1 MNLAYLTDIIIMLVA
16 AVVAVPLSRIIGLGT
31 VPGFFIAGI
40 VVGPSALS
48 LIDNSVEIGHLA
60 ELGVVLLLFVIGI
73 ELKPSRLW
81 LMRHM
86 VFGLGTLQVTVTG
99 AIISAAAIFVFGL
112 EPRAAILIG
121 PALAL
126 SSTSFVLQLLTEQ
139 RMLTSRYGRSSVAVL
154 LFQDLAVVP
163 LLALVSLL
171 TVTDLTIEEDI
182 GLALI
187 EAMVILALIILG
199 GRYLLQPLLQRV
211 AHYGTPE
218 VFTACAVLLVLG
230 SAVIMAQIGLSMAM
244 GAFVAGLLVADSEF
258 RHQVVAEIQPF
269 RGLLLGLF
277 FMSMG
282 MSLQLLPFFENSLFF
297 IGIVVLLMSTKIALL
312 WAFAALFGHK
322 GPTAPAIGLLLAQSG
337 EFALVLFAVAFDAT
351 LINEELFQQLL
362 IIVILS
368 MFATPPL
375 AGIAHRLITKPGSE
389 IIEEE
394 LTESFEKPA
403 SILVIGF
410 GRVGHRV
417 GQILEK
423 RGLAYIAVEH
433 EAEVVRLER
442 NEGRSVVYGD
452 ALQPGV
458 LHSLGIADMELV
470 IVTVDDFQAAERLV
484 SSLHHD
490 FPDLNILVRAH
501 DKEHCHTLQAQGARL
516 AVSENLEAS
525 IALAKAAMAVLGG
538 DKMEDDAVID
548 QFRKDYHSSTKINF
562 DDG

>member
-1 MNLAYLTDIIIMLVA
+1 MNLAYLTDIIILLMA
-16 AVVAVPLSRIIGLGT
+16 AVLAVPLSRVVGLGT
-31 VPGFFIAGI
+31 VPGFLIAGI

-48 LIDNSVEIGHLA
+48 LIDNSAEIGHLA

-86 VFGLGTLQVTVTG
+86 VFGLGTLQVVVTG
-99 AIISAAAIFVFGL
+99 AIISAVAFYYFGL

-126 SSTSFVLQLLTEQ
+126 SSTAFVLQLLTEQ
-139 RMLTSRYGRSSVAVL
+139 GMLTSKYGRASVAVL

-163 LLALVSLL
+163 LLALASLL
-171 TVTDLTIEEDI
+171 TVADLTIEEDI

-187 EAMVILALIILG
+187 EAIVILALIILG
-199 GRYLLQPLLQRV
+199 GRYLLQPLLQRI
-211 AHYGTPE
+211 ARYGTPE
-218 VFTACAVLLVLG
+218 IFTACAVLLVLG
-230 SAVIMAQIGLSMAM
+230 TAVLMAQIGLSMAM

-258 RHQVVAEIQPF
+258 RHQVMAEIQPF

-282 MSLQLLPFFENSLFF
+282 MSLDLLPFFEDPLFF
-297 IGIVVLLMSTKIALL
+297 IGIVILLMTTKIAIL
-312 WAFAALFGHK
+312 WILVTLFGPK
-322 GPTAPAIGLLLAQSG
+322 GGTAPAIGLLLAQSG
-337 EFALVLFAVAFDAT
+337 EFALVIFAVAFDAT
-351 LINEELFQQLL
+351 LLNEELFQQLL
-362 IIVILS
+362 VIVILS

-375 AGIAHRLITKPGSE
+375 AGIAYRLVTKPGSE
-389 IIEEE
+389 TIEEE

-423 RGLAYIAVEH
+423 RGLAYIAVDH
-433 EAEVVRLER
+433 EADIVRRER
-442 NEGRSVVYGD
+442 SEGRSVVFGD
-452 ALQPGV
+452 AMQPAVLQ
-458 LHSLGIADMELV
+458 SLGIADMELV
-470 IVTVDDFQAAERLV
+470 IVTVDDFQTAERLV
-484 SSLHHD
+484 SFFHRT
-490 FPDLNILVRAH
+490 FPDLTILVRGH
-501 DKEHCHTLQAQGARL
+501 DLERCRILQAQGARL

-525 IALAKAAMAVLGG
+525 IALAKAAMTELGM
-538 DKMEDDAVID
+538 DNVEDDAVIE
-548 QFRKDYHSSTKINF
+548 QFRKDYHSGTKIRL